1 MMLPVSVLPVAGI
14 LLGVGSFKDHALI
27 LQRLFLSSKDRQI
40 TRAAIESTL
49 RKVATIRV

>member
-1 MMLPVSVLPVAGI
+1 MVFEG
-14 LLGVGSFKDHALI
+14 LGFDFGKESANL
-27 LQRLFLSSKDRQI
+27 I